1 MTFMLLQSLSP
12 LNAHKDELDLK
23 HWPFLKHEHKTCLEN
38 ERQWDSRCIPN
49 GGILMSLPFIRQ
61 SYENKA
67 LGAAV
72 EGVRNNVSYGKGECS
87 SRFPCEN
94 EVLAYIS

>member
-1 MTFMLLQSLSP
+1 
-12 LNAHKDELDLK
+12 
-23 HWPFLKHEHKTCLEN
+23 
-38 ERQWDSRCIPN
+38 
-49 GGILMSLPFIRQ
+49 MSLPFIRQ